1 MRIRCKGCGTTYF
14 IKDELVTEKGIKVK
28 CSKCG
33 TTFIIKKKTSK
44 TKPPPEEE
52 KIDIEKVLELTREA
66 PFWEQFKSAGW
77 FLKIAFI
84 ASTLAL
90 MALSSFAVYKFL
102 QVKVQEKFIYS
113 AVALKYG
120 YIDDAIK
127 ELERLTK
134 KYPHNPTFSF
144 LLAEALN
151 TIGDSRAKEYYL
163 KTANLVKNEDVKGSL
178 LVRAGMVEEGI
189 KLLEDALVTS
199 SHPEAVTNDLGVAY
213 LMTKKQYKRGL
224 SLLESIVE
232 DFPYEAIF
240 NMATFYIKT
249 GKGKAEYVEEMYS
262 RFPMDVAVLINTAVY
277 YAKKGDYGKALQL
290 LFMAKGEHRWKP
302 IVWHDTGVVYKL
314 MGDDR
319 YRAYFSKDII
329 PDDELHIVDYRF
341 LLNPEVK
348 LP

>member
-134 KYPHNPTFSF
+134 KYPHNTTF
-144 LLAEALN
+144 
-151 TIGDSRAKEYYL
+151 
-163 KTANLVKNEDVKGSL
+163 
-178 LVRAGMVEEGI
+178 
-189 KLLEDALVTS
+189 
-199 SHPEAVTNDLGVAY
+199 
-213 LMTKKQYKRGL
+213 
-224 SLLESIVE
+224 
-232 DFPYEAIF
+232 
-240 NMATFYIKT
+240 
-249 GKGKAEYVEEMYS
+249 
-262 RFPMDVAVLINTAVY
+262 
-277 YAKKGDYGKALQL
+277 
-290 LFMAKGEHRWKP
+290 
-302 IVWHDTGVVYKL
+302 
-314 MGDDR
+314 
-319 YRAYFSKDII
+319 
-329 PDDELHIVDYRF
+329 
-341 LLNPEVK
+341 
-348 LP
+348 